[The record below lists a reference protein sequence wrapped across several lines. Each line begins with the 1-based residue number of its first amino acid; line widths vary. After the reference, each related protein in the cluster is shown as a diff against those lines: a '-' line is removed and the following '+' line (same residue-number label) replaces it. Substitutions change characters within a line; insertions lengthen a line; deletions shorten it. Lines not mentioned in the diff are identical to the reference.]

1 MLISPP
7 LASQSRADDMLE
19 GPESLS
25 ENEVAAAF
33 DGIEQRIAESPG
45 STIDPKLGGHEILA
59 GRIYDFAELEQVDKG
74 IVSGA
79 FEDDVQQVGSV
90 SEDGVSWDVQSLLT
104 LEGRESFAKFCQGWQ
119 LPFCQQLVKTK
130 PRRFAPYTISHS
142 HATAERSFI
151 NVRVIFVNLSNDCSS
166 HIQTNAMR
174 PTAQLEDTRRLQPQG
189 VFGDTRD
196 DIMCVVRI

>member
-1 MLISPP
+1 MLISHGHQPP

-33 DGIEQRIAESPG
+33 DEIEQRIAESPG
-45 STIDPKLGGHEILA
+45 SAIDPKLGEHEILA

-90 SEDGVSWDVQSLLT
+90 SEVACLGMFFFLLT

-119 LPFCQQLVKTK
+119 LPFCRQLVKTK
-130 PRRFAPYTISHS
+130 PQVVLPPTLA
-142 HATAERSFI
+142 
-151 NVRVIFVNLSNDCSS
+151 
-166 HIQTNAMR
+166 AML
-174 PTAQLEDTRRLQPQG
+174 TGRLNKK
-189 VFGDTRD
+189 
-196 DIMCVVRI
+196 

>member
-1 MLISPP
+1 MLISHGHQPP
-7 LASQSRADDMLE
+7 LASQSNADDMLE

-33 DGIEQRIAESPG
+33 DWIEQRIAESPG
-45 STIDPKLGGHEILA
+45 SAIDPGLGGHEILA
-59 GRIYDFAELEQVDKG
+59 GRIYDFAELGQMEKG

-119 LPFCQQLVKTK
+119 LPFCRQLVKTK
-130 PRRFAPYTISHS
+130 PQVVLPPTL
-142 HATAERSFI
+142 TLFI
-151 NVRVIFVNLSNDCSS
+151 LFTCY
-166 HIQTNAMR
+166 A
-174 PTAQLEDTRRLQPQG
+174 
-189 VFGDTRD
+189 RD
-196 DIMCVVRI
+196 HFTCLDFLF